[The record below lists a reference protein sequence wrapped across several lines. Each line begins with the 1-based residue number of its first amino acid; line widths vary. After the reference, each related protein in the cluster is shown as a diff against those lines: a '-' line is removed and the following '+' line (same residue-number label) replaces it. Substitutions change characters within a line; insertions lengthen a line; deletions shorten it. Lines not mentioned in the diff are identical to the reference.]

1 MMGYIFTL
9 IGAVIGQ
16 SLLMKGMVLKII
28 GILVGLIFTAIGVK
42 YTLNNMGQS
51 KGIILCIHGGIW
63 AVCLIFPQLVGIVIG
78 LAIVGYLINKF
89 MGKDEKEEEA
99 STKENGIKKT
109 ALIMV
114 GEFLGT
120 TYNNSKLYDKDFKDL
135 PGSIY
140 INNVTYNKVS
150 GSDSWA
156 NYQSS
161 DGHEVKITYVSS
173 AFNGEAETNVGHIR
187 Y

>member
-1 MMGYIFTL
+1 MIGYIFTL

-16 SLLMKGMVLKII
+16 SLLMKGIVLKII
-28 GILVGLIFTAIGVK
+28 GILVGVILTAIGVK
-42 YTLNNMGQS
+42 YTLDNMEQS
-51 KGIILCIHGGIW
+51 KGIIFGIHGGIW
-63 AVCLIFPQLVGIVIG
+63 AVCLIFPRLVGIVIG
-78 LAIVGYLINKF
+78 IVIVGYIFDKF
-89 MGKDEKEEEA
+89 TRKNEQEENGEA
-99 STKENGIKKT
+99 KENGIKKP
-109 ALIMV
+109 
-114 GEFLGT
+114 G
-120 TYNNSKLYDKDFKDL
+120 DL
-135 PGSIY
+135 PGSIF

-173 AFNGEAETNVGHIR
+173 ASNGEAETNVGHIR

>member
-99 STKENGIKKT
+99 STKENGIKKP
-109 ALIMV
+109 
-114 GEFLGT
+114 G
-120 TYNNSKLYDKDFKDL
+120 DL

>member
-1 MMGYIFTL
+1 MIGYIFTL

-16 SLLMKGMVLKII
+16 SLLMKGIVLKII
-28 GILVGLIFTAIGVK
+28 GIVVGVILTAIGVK
-42 YTLNNMGQS
+42 VTLNTMEQS
-51 KGIILCIHGGIW
+51 KVVILGIHGGIW

-78 LAIVGYLINKF
+78 LAIVGYIFTKF
-89 MGKDEKEEEA
+89 TGKNEQEEETA
-99 STKENGIKKT
+99 AQGNGIKCP
-109 ALIMV
+109 
-114 GEFLGT
+114 G
-120 TYNNSKLYDKDFKDL
+120 DL

-173 AFNGEAETNVGHIR
+173 ASNGEAETNVGHIR